1 MGSVMQVF
9 EYVGT
14 KLDGSLARSQVVA
27 VDRST
32 ARRLLDQRG
41 IRLVSLADAR
51 ADHEHDLLSKFAQAW
66 KRLERQMGRV
76 PSRHLELLIEQLGVM
91 LETGMPLVQ
100 ALEHCEQSFAARG
113 VKRLCREL
121 REHIGVGG
129 SFAEAVS
136 ASEAFPSVVR
146 HLVAVGE
153 TSGKLPL
160 ALSDAAGFVARRRE
174 TTSAL
179 LGALAYP
186 TVVSVAAASVAVYLV
201 GWVIPK
207 LAGML
212 ESMGRRMPPM
222 TQRLVDLSDW
232 TRVWGTE
239 LGIGSVVALLGVLWL
254 YLRPETRPSFDRW
267 LLRIPLLGN
276 ILRMSESQFLS
287 NSLAIMLRS
296 GVSLQEAIKTI
307 ATAHRNQYL
316 GSIVA
321 ASVERLAQGES
332 LTSALR
338 GFDPL
343 LNSLISIGER
353 TGELV
358 KALEHVAELYTRQ
371 LDLSLKRLSRII
383 EPAIIIVVGGAVGY
397 VYAAFLMAL
406 MSTGA
411 NFQ

>member
-1 MGSVMQVF
+1 MPLYQ
-9 EYVGT
+9 YVGAR
-14 KLDGSLARSQVVA
+14 LDGSIIRSQLA
-27 VDRST
+27 AADKPT
-32 ARRLLDQRG
+32 ARRSLDQQG
-41 IRLVSLADAR
+41 IRLVSLSDESASTKQNQLRVAR
-51 ADHEHDLLSKFAQAW
+51 QVW
-66 KRLERQMGRV
+66 KRIEQRLGRV

-91 LETGMPLVQ
+91 LQTGMPLVQ
-100 ALEHCEQSFAARG
+100 SLEHCEHSFASRG
-113 VKRLCREL
+113 VQRVCREL
-121 REHIGVGG
+121 RNRIESGN
-129 SFAEAVS
+129 SFAEAV
-136 ASEAFPSVVR
+136 ATSEAFPSVVR
-146 HLVAVGE
+146 HLIAVGE

-160 ALSDAAGFVARRRE
+160 VLSDAAGFMARRRE

-186 TVVSVAAASVAVYLV
+186 TVVSVAAVGVAVYLV

-212 ESMGRRMPPM
+212 ESMGRKMPPM

-232 TRVWGTE
+232 GRVWGTE
-239 LGIGSVVALLGVLWL
+239 LGIASVAALLGVLWL

-276 ILRMSESQFLS
+276 VLRMSEAQFLS

-296 GVSLQEAIKTI
+296 GVSLQDAIKTI
-307 ATAHRNQYL
+307 ASAHRNHYL

-321 ASVERLAQGES
+321 ASVARLAHGES
-332 LTSALR
+332 LTVALR